1 MKNSFNYKFI
11 LLTILIGIV
20 GFLLRP
26 IFLTF
31 SLDII
36 YLGFLAGVFAI
47 LFIFYLSVSISP
59 KQHNWKS
66 AISLVV
72 GVMIIY
78 SIIYYG
84 EYDRTFYMAVGG
96 MLFSLALISLTLN
109 KKAKKWFLPSKSL
122 TNEIE

>member
-1 MKNSFNYKFI
+1 MKNSFNFKFI

-31 SLDII
+31 SLDSY
-36 YLGFLAGVFAI
+36 YLNFLAGVFAL
-47 LFIFYLSVSISP
+47 LFIYFLSVSISP

-84 EYDRTFYMAVGG
+84 EYDRIFYTRIGG
-96 MLFSLALISLTLN
+96 MIFSLALISLTLS

-122 TNEIE
+122 YNEME

>member
-1 MKNSFNYKFI
+1 MKNSYNYKFV
-11 LLTILIGIV
+11 LLTMFIGIV
-20 GFLLRP
+20 AFLLRP

-36 YLGFLAGVFAI
+36 YLGFLAGVFAM

-59 KQHNWKS
+59 KQHNWRS

-72 GVMIIY
+72 GVMIIN

-84 EYDRTFYMAVGG
+84 EYDRNFYMGIGG
-96 MLFSLALISLTLN
+96 MIFSLALISLTLN
-109 KKAKKWFLPSKSL
+109 RKAKKWFLSSKPL
-122 TNEIE
+122 TNEIK